1 MTESWVPSFM
11 STRSIYICVFKVVQ
25 QALVIITPMS
35 SARVSNASTTSATG
49 QKAMAGSIL
58 TVRLKS
64 ASAPIFRIATHLY
77 LFFVHMVHIDT
88 RSTNSN
94 RRMNVSLVYTSA
106 YIVRIDTR
114 ITCQYYVT
122 I

>member
-1 MTESWVPSFM
+1 
-11 STRSIYICVFKVVQ
+11 
-25 QALVIITPMS
+25 
-35 SARVSNASTTSATG
+35 
-49 QKAMAGSIL
+49 MAGSIL